1 VSDNGHYVNQS
12 GLKVSSAGDK
22 TVQKIGQVSEKVD
35 RMGGYGPPGETPR
48 PMPTPPPHGLRD
60 TNTRAS
66 VSMLLGDCRERLR
79 EAVHD

>member
-1 VSDNGHYVNQS
+1 MSDNGHYVNQS

-22 TVQKIGQVSEKVD
+22 TVQKIGQVSKKVD

-66 VSMLLGDCRERLR
+66 VSMLFGDCRARLR